1 MIHLLASCHRDKISF
16 LNITD
21 PKKRDAIVKEYLD
34 TIKRIKNRNLLE
46 KSRDLVNRKMF
57 EETLRPVVRSTA
69 ESTEAITKELVPIKE
84 GITALN
90 ANFKHTPAKSDT
102 DESEDE
108 GEDEA
113 ESEDEDGDK
122 VEDEDETMEEKV
134 EDEGEPE
141 IYQKLMREKAR
152 NLDKYF
158 GILNDKNGR
167 LKMGNKYVKLM
178 GNDIVVDGTRYT
190 GTQGLWNLI
199 SLTVPTGYTPDDM
212 TEYKKLVEQTNVM
225 RYPQNQRRNSEPKK
239 TWKWRVIFKRTEKK
253 GQGIE
258 FLPSDIIS
266 LKQDLAYLLGEY

>member
-1 MIHLLASCHRDKISF
+1 
-16 LNITD
+16 
-21 PKKRDAIVKEYLD
+21 
-34 TIKRIKNRNLLE
+34 
-46 KSRDLVNRKMF
+46 MF

-108 GEDEA
+108 DSKEDEA

-122 VEDEDETMEEKV
+122 VEDEDKTMEEKV

-158 GILNDKNGR
+158 GILKDKIGR
-167 LKMGNKYVKLM
+167 LKMGNKYVKLV
-178 GNDIVVDGTRYT
+178 GNDIVVDGIRYI

-199 SLTVPTGYTPDDM
+199 WFTKPKGFTAADM
-212 TEYKKLVEQTNVM
+212 AEYKKLVEQTNVM
-225 RYPQNQRRNSEPKK
+225 RFPQNQRRNSQPEK
-239 TWKWRVIFKRTEKK
+239 TWKWRVIFKKK
-253 GQGIE
+253 EGQGIE

-266 LKQDLAYLLGEY
+266 LKQDLAYLLGEYRAGNTSATRNRIVAIADNLLKQKHISKLEYRKINDYIA